1 MADDFSELRVLA
13 ADLSEAPAKAQPL
26 IKKALQKTAFDI
38 KRDWR
43 KRANRT
49 GLRKYSADID
59 YEVKTPAGLIEVE
72 IGPTIG
78 DSGSFGLVEDGG
90 GMFVLGRSMLRV
102 ILCATMSKTSSRALR
117 SPCSTRRGRPSNEG

>member
-90 GMFVLGRSMLRV
+90 GNVRSRPQHAARDSLRDNEQDF
-102 ILCATMSKTSSRALR
+102 IKGIEIALFDATREAI
-117 SPCSTRRGRPSNEG
+117 E